1 MADVTKVLVIEDE
14 LKIARLV
21 REYLTEAGF
30 DVAVAHSGEEGLAAV
45 RGERPDL
52 MILDLGLPGMDG
64 YDVTRSVRSQTAM
77 PIIMLTARSDETDRV
92 IGLELGADDYV
103 VKPFSPREL
112 VARVKAVLRRTRG
125 DLPAEVIRAADLV
138 IDLTTRTVR
147 RRDERVETTATE
159 FDLLVK
165 LASQPG
171 RVFTRGQLL
180 DALHGVSFESYERA
194 IDAHIKNLRKKLEPD
209 PRRPI
214 YIITVYG
221 VGYRFGDA

>member
-1 MADVTKVLVIEDE
+1 MVTMTRVLVVEDE

-21 REYLTEAGF
+21 KDYLSEAGF
-30 DVAVAHSGEEGLAAV
+30 DVTVARSGEEGLATA
-45 RGERPDL
+45 RGRRPDL

-64 YDVTRSVRSQTAM
+64 FDVTRKIRSQMAV
-77 PIIMLTARSDETDRV
+77 PIIMLTARSEETDRI

-125 DLPAEVIRAADLV
+125 DLPQEVIRVGELT
-138 IDLTTRTVR
+138 IDLPGRTVLR
-147 RRDERVETTATE
+147 GDARIETTATE

-180 DALHGVSFESYERA
+180 DAVHGVAIDSYERV
-194 IDAHIKNLRKKLEPD
+194 IDTHVKNLRKKIEPD
-209 PRRPI
+209 PGRHK
-214 YIITVYG
+214 YITTVYG
-221 VGYRFGDA
+221 VGYKLEDA

>member
-147 RRDERVETTATE
+147 RGDERVETTATE

>member
-1 MADVTKVLVIEDE
+1 MAEVTKVLVIEDE

-30 DVAVAHSGEEGLAAV
+30 DVTVAHSGEEGLAAV
-45 RGERPDL
+45 RGDRPDL

-147 RRDERVETTATE
+147 RGDERVETTATE

>member
-1 MADVTKVLVIEDE
+1 MVAMTKVLVVEDE

-30 DVAVAHSGEEGLAAV
+30 DVTVALNGEDGLAAA
-45 RGERPDL
+45 RGDRPDL

-64 YDVTRSVRSQTAM
+64 FDVTRSIRSQMAM
-77 PIIMLTARSDETDRV
+77 PIIMLTARSEETDRV

-138 IDLTTRTVR
+138 IDIPSRAVR
-147 RRDERVETTATE
+147 RGVELIATTATE
-159 FDLLVK
+159 FELLVR

-171 RVFTRGQLL
+171 RVFTRSQLL
-180 DALHGVSFESYERA
+180 DTLHGVSFESYERA
-194 IDAHIKNLRKKLEPD
+194 IDAHVKNLRRKLERHPHH
-209 PRRPI
+209 PE
-214 YIITVYG
+214 YITTVYG

>member
-1 MADVTKVLVIEDE
+1 MVAMTKVLVVEDE

-30 DVAVAHSGEEGLAAV
+30 DVTVAHTGEEGLAAA

-64 YDVTRSVRSQTAM
+64 YDVTRAVRTQTTM

-112 VARVKAVLRRTRG
+112 VARTKAVLRRTRG
-125 DLPAEVIRAADLV
+125 DMPAEVVRVSDLV
-138 IDLTTRTVR
+138 IDLAARTVR
-147 RRDERVETTATE
+147 RGDTPIETTATE
-159 FDLLVK
+159 FDLLAK

-209 PRRPI
+209 HRQPT
-214 YIITVYG
+214 YIVTVYG
-221 VGYRFGDA
+221 VGYRFADA